1 MLETICETMV
11 EAYRRNWITSR
22 DGNVS
27 IRHHDRDHFY
37 ITPSGVRKQTLQ
49 PDQFKRIGIT
59 TGINSGVGQG
69 IYWHLWRELEYTDI
83 SSSLKPSGEIPLH
96 FGLQKE
102 MGKHKNDVRVVMHFH
117 PTYCVAAMHAGIDL
131 SSMVK
136 DFPELSRYT
145 KVAPNVGDVPPIS
158 QELADQCFEKLELD
172 SQGNIQY
179 DIVGIKGHGVV
190 AIDTSPWRAFEHIE
204 RLEHICQIVLASRQ
218 IQQSKS
224 VDSIACVDASRSSSK
239 IKAEDFGVPP
249 EFAERAENYAQWSIA
264 KAKEFYVKL
273 ASTGI
278 DPRPATDPEKYLPGA
293 RAAAEAVAKGIAACI
308 RESKLT

>member
-1 MLETICETMV
+1 MAQEGTLSFLQGKIMLETICDTLV

-37 ITPSGVRKQTLQ
+37 ITPSGVRKQTMQ
-49 PDQFKRIGIT
+49 PDQFKKIKLIDRT
-59 TGINSGVGQG
+59 NPAPPFLTKSWQ
-69 IYWHLWRELEYTDI
+69 EDFYTDI
-83 SSSLKPSGEIPLH
+83 SANLKPSGELPLH

-102 MGKHKNDVRVVMHFH
+102 MGQHKSDVRVVVHLH

-131 SSMVK
+131 STIVD

-158 QELADQCFEKLELD
+158 QELADRCHQNLGLD
-172 SQGNIQY
+172 SQGNIAY

-204 RLEHICQIVLASRQ
+204 RLEHICQIVLASR
-218 IQQSKS
+218 K
-224 VDSIACVDASRSSSK
+224 
-239 IKAEDFGVPP
+239 
-249 EFAERAENYAQWSIA
+249 
-264 KAKEFYVKL
+264 
-273 ASTGI
+273 
-278 DPRPATDPEKYLPGA
+278 
-293 RAAAEAVAKGIAACI
+293 
-308 RESKLT
+308 

>member
-49 PDQFKRIGIT
+49 PDQFKKIRIISSLMWGEE
-59 TGINSGVGQG
+59 
-69 IYWHLWRELEYTDI
+69 YYTDI
-83 SSSLKPSGEIPLH
+83 SKNLKPSGEIPLH
-96 FGLQKE
+96 FGLQMN
-102 MGKHKNDVRVVMHFH
+102 MGQHSNDVRVVMHFH

-131 SSMVK
+131 STIVN

-145 KVAPNVGDVPPIS
+145 KVAKNVPDVPPIS
-158 QELADQCFEKLELD
+158 QELADACFENLELD
-172 SQGNIQY
+172 HAGNIAY

-204 RLEHICQIVLASRQ
+204 RLEHICQIVLASG
-218 IQQSKS
+218 KYGTH
-224 VDSIACVDASRSSSK
+224 SS
-239 IKAEDFGVPP
+239 
-249 EFAERAENYAQWSIA
+249 
-264 KAKEFYVKL
+264 
-273 ASTGI
+273 
-278 DPRPATDPEKYLPGA
+278 
-293 RAAAEAVAKGIAACI
+293 
-308 RESKLT
+308 